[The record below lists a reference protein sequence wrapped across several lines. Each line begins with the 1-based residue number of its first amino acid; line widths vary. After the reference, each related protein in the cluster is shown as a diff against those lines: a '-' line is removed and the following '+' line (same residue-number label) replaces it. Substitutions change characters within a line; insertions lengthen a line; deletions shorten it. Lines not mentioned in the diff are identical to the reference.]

1 MSCGFLAQG
10 RQADMARLERELRV
24 LDAEVGEG
32 AMHRD
37 WKVWYVPVGIVVGE
51 GGEDKRLQAGP
62 KGS

>member
-37 WKVWYVPVGIVVGE
+37 
-51 GGEDKRLQAGP
+51 
-62 KGS
+62 